1 MSASGG
7 GVPDWDLKQLEV
19 VMEDPAAWQLV
30 VAGPGTGKSAVAS
43 QRVAFLV
50 DEGVSPSR
58 ILLVSFTRTAVAELR
73 DRIVSYA
80 VAVDRARSVRIS
92 TIDSHAWSLRFGFD
106 DDPLPKNLGD
116 GSYDL
121 SIERTIQLF
130 RDRQPDLIDFMQRL
144 EHLIIDEAQDVV
156 GVRAQLVIEMLRAL
170 MDQCGVTI
178 LADPAQAIYGFTT
191 EEDETETTS
200 GSLLELL
207 ESNSPRKLT
216 PRQLEKIYRIQTK
229 ELFEVFERTRKEV
242 EGGAVLNG
250 HVRRVQET
258 IRNACGNDVGTNSYQ
273 SLASFLGA
281 NIDGSMLVLFRRRAE
296 VLIASSYCS
305 DAGVEHRLRISGS
318 PVIVSP
324 WIGWLFGDFED
335 PIITRKVFDERWDR
349 QEMRAPAPFK
359 GRKREECWALLHRM
373 AAGRRPGTIDLVQ
386 LRKLVARSRPPV
398 DLCLPECG
406 VSGPILGSIHAS
418 KGREADTVMLVMP
431 ATSGRDGNRGSPA
444 VVFEEGRVY
453 YVGATRARKMMIVA
467 ANKATPVGYL
477 ESRRIYR
484 RLRQN
489 KVQLEIGRAGDVDR
503 LAHLNWTR
511 APEVQEALASCVG
524 RTVPLQ
530 ACSIP
535 ELDYALR
542 LVLGLKKSDGV
553 TRYVEIGEMSQSFRQ
568 ELWKVCSIVDA
579 ERNLKPPSKIPYLY
593 LVAVTTV
600 GLNDDDRA
608 AVGSPFSQSGF
619 ALAPIVKG
627 FPTLQLFHRRTRR
640 NAL

>member
-1 MSASGG
+1 M
-7 GVPDWDLKQLEV
+7 
-19 VMEDPAAWQLV
+19 
-30 VAGPGTGKSAVAS
+30 
-43 QRVAFLV
+43 
-50 DEGVSPSR
+50 
-58 ILLVSFTRTAVAELR
+58 
-73 DRIVSYA
+73 
-80 VAVDRARSVRIS
+80 
-92 TIDSHAWSLRFGFD
+92 
-106 DDPLPKNLGD
+106 
-116 GSYDL
+116 
-121 SIERTIQLF
+121 
-130 RDRQPDLIDFMQRL
+130 
-144 EHLIIDEAQDVV
+144 
-156 GVRAQLVIEMLRAL
+156 
-170 MDQCGVTI
+170 
-178 LADPAQAIYGFTT
+178 
-191 EEDETETTS
+191 
-200 GSLLELL
+200 
-207 ESNSPRKLT
+207 
-216 PRQLEKIYRIQTK
+216 
-229 ELFEVFERTRKEV
+229 FERTRKEV

-258 IRNACGNDVGTNSYQ
+258 IRDACGNDVGTNSYQ

-281 NIDGSMLVLFRRRAE
+281 NTDGSMLVLFRRRAE

-305 DAGVEHRLRISGS
+305 KAGVEHRLRISGS

-335 PIITRKVFDERWDR
+335 PIITRKVFNERWDR
-349 QEMRAPAPFK
+349 QEMRAPAPFR
-359 GRKREECWALLHRM
+359 GQKREECWALLYRM

-386 LRKLVARSRPPV
+386 LRKVVARSRPPV
-398 DLCLPECG
+398 ELCLPECG

-431 ATSGRDGNRGSPA
+431 ATSSRDGDRGSPA

-467 ANKATPVGYL
+467 ANKTTPVGYL

-484 RLRQN
+484 RLSQN

-511 APEVQEALASCVG
+511 ALEIQEALASCVG

-530 ACSIP
+530 ACSRP

-579 ERNLKPPSKIPYLY
+579 ERKLKPPSKIPYLY

-600 GLNDDDRA
+600 GLNDDHRA

-627 FPTLQLFHRRTRR
+627 FPTLQFFRRGTRR